1 MREFLL
7 KRVRTEPGTSANA
20 SPASL
25 QVDDEGVI
33 QAADDAAEALFG
45 YGILEMQ
52 GLAMDRLV
60 ASREDNP
67 LMPLLSDALEQGQ
80 SALITVRHASG
91 YFFTINLR
99 RSVSDTDASVE
110 DTMRI
115 RPRQATPLDTRMFR
129 LAEQSG
135 GIGIWEMDADSNRL
149 HWSEGLFHLLDLP
162 PGNQLDPEH
171 VLFYFQE
178 NQNQVR
184 QAILQCVRRGHHRPA
199 RGRPLRPG
207 LEVPHGKRARGL
219 GRPHRHHEPGT
230 ARTTSTTSTVTT
242 R

>member
-1 MREFLL
+1 MREYLI
-7 KRVRTEPGTSANA
+7 KRVRTEPGSSANA
-20 SPASL
+20 EPASL

-52 GLAMDRLV
+52 GLPMKELV

-67 LMPLLSDALEQGQ
+67 LMPPLNDALEQGQ

-91 YFFTINLR
+91 YFFSINLR
-99 RSVSDTDASVE
+99 RSTSDATASTDEA
-110 DTMRI
+110 MRI
-115 RPRQATPLDTRMFR
+115 RPRQATPLDTRVFR

-135 GIGIWEMDADSNRL
+135 GLGIWELDPDFNRL
-149 HWSEGLFHLLDLP
+149 HWSEGLYHLLDLP

-178 NQNQVR
+178 HQSQVR
-184 QAILQCVRRGHHRPA
+184 
-199 RGRPLRPG
+199 
-207 LEVPHGKRARGL
+207 RA
-219 GRPHRHHEPGT
+219 
-230 ARTTSTTSTVTT
+230 
-242 R
+242 